1 MNWSKEQLKELKEL
15 CYKNTPNAALAA
27 HFGVPPTEIYAKRSQ
42 LGITRAKCADKTGA
56 VQPDTATKKKRFV
69 EGPLS
74 KLLHDANSD
83 ITGAYYTNTSI
94 GNEDVEI
101 RMKSGAK
108 YHISVTADSL
118 MSTAYAVIN
127 FIKAK

>member
-15 CYKNTPNAALAA
+15 CYKNTPNAELAA
-27 HFGVPPTEIYAKRSQ
+27 HFGVPLAEIYAKRSQ

-56 VQPDTATKKKRFV
+56 VQPDIALKKKRFI
-69 EGPLS
+69 EGSLS
-74 KLLHDANSD
+74 KLLHDANPD

-101 RMKSGAK
+101 RMKNGAK

-118 MSTAYAVIN
+118 MSTAYDVIN